1 MIRLMPPQA
10 DPPRPLV
17 DPGDFALRW
26 RRARLSALGGGESET
41 ERLLSLPEEATRD
54 ARKAAG
60 WNSWRLGR
68 SAAAQAGPVDDSGQL
83 ARILG
88 TSGIPCVESTAHT
101 SGLECRFQRTHCQ
114 AFADIGSLACDF
126 YRDALDGAVCGLSDA
141 LRYSRVASRG
151 AGGTSCEDRIYP
163 AGHGELRFASVPEPV
178 VAHLAGPLARLTARG
193 FAIELHGLEEN
204 RLVVSVAS
212 GRTTACGPDRL
223 HFDLLQSHLVE
234 RFPDL
239 RLVDSTPRAVMA

>member
-1 MIRLMPPQA
+1 M
-10 DPPRPLV
+10 V

-26 RRARLSALGGGESET
+26 KRARLSALGGGESEA
-41 ERLLSLPEEATRD
+41 ELLLSLPAEASSD
-54 ARKAAG
+54 CQKAAG

-68 SAAAQAGPVDDSGQL
+68 SAAAQASPVDDPGQL
-83 ARILG
+83 ALILN
-88 TSGIPCVESTAHT
+88 TSGIPCVESTPEA
-101 SGLECRFQRTHCQ
+101 SGSECRFRRTQCQ
-114 AFADIGSLACDF
+114 AFADCGSLACDF
-126 YRDALDGAVCGLSDA
+126 YREALDGAVCGLSDA
-141 LRYSRVASRG
+141 LRYSRVASCG

-163 AGHGELRFASVPEPV
+163 AGHGELRFAPVPEPV
-178 VAHLAGPLARLTARG
+178 LAHLAGPLARLAARG